1 MAGMTGMVRG
11 SNMAAFMTP
20 SSGPTRRRT
29 TWTRLGATM
38 GVTIMAAA
46 AAASGGSRADD
57 ATREIHGQP
66 SWVVATDD
74 VEVAVT
80 RRGGHMAPVTFARG
94 SDRPIRPY
102 HVSPWQEEGLTDL
115 PAAVLVPLRGDF
127 FCLPFGGNGE
137 AFRGERHAPHGETAT
152 EAWTFAGRSRAADG
166 AETLTLTLD
175 TKVRSGRVTKQLTVR
190 PGEPVVYTRHV
201 VEGFAGPSTVGHHAT
216 LALPRTP
223 RALAVSVSPFR
234 LGMTNPTRFSDP
246 AAGEYQ
252 SLAID
257 AVFTD
262 LAKVPSIFKDPPEVD
277 CTHFPARPGYADL
290 LAVVADPAALGGH
303 PAWTAAV
310 NTEEHWAWFE
320 LRDAAVLPTTLFWI
334 EDGGRHGLP
343 WNGRNHCLG
352 LEDVCGAF
360 ADGLAPSTRANPLA
374 DRGVRT
380 VVEFDAARP
389 TEIRT
394 IQGAVRVPAGFDR
407 VARIEFRPAGLRLVA
422 TGGATVDVPVR
433 HAFALGA
440 GD

>member
-1 MAGMTGMVRG
+1 M
-11 SNMAAFMTP
+11 
-20 SSGPTRRRT
+20 RRR
-29 TWTRLGATM
+29 GAILNRV
-38 GVTIMAAA
+38 GAAIMAAA
-46 AAASGGSRADD
+46 VAVEQAGADEGALRD
-57 ATREIHGQP
+57 IFGQP
-66 SWVVATDD
+66 SWVVATDE

-80 RRGGHMAPVTFARG
+80 RLGGHMAPVTFART
-94 SDRPIRPY
+94 SARPIAPY
-102 HVSPWQEEGLTDL
+102 HVSPWQTEGLAGL

-137 AFRGERHAPHGETAT
+137 AHRGEQHPPHGETAT
-152 EAWTFAGRSRAADG
+152 EAWSFADRARAADG

-175 TKVRSGRVTKQLTVR
+175 TRVRPGRVTKHLTLR

-201 VEGFAGPSTVGHHAT
+201 VEGFAGPAPLGHHAT

-257 AVFTD
+257 ATFTD
-262 LAKVPSIFKDPPEVD
+262 LARVPSLFKDPAEVD
-277 CTHFPARPGYADL
+277 CTHLPARPGYADL
-290 LAVVADPAALGGH
+290 LAVVADTAALDGH

-310 NTEEHWAWFE
+310 NTEERWVWFS
-320 LRDAAVLPTTLFWI
+320 LRDPSLLPTTLFWI
-334 EDGGRHGLP
+334 EDGGRHGVP

-360 ADGLAPSTRANPLA
+360 ADGLAASTRPNPLA

-380 VVEFDAARP
+380 AHDFDASMP
-389 TEIRT
+389 TEVRT
-394 IQGAVRVPAGFDR
+394 IQGAVAVPDGFDR
-407 VARIEFRPAGLRLVA
+407 VARIDYGEAGIRLVA
-422 TGGATVDVPVR
+422 ASGVAVDVPVR
-433 HAFALGA
+433 HAFVMHHGSAA
-440 GD
+440 R